1 MVHIYNGILPSHKKT
16 EVMPFAAT
24 WIRPRDDHAERSK
37 YDRERQIDDITCMWN
52 LRKVQMN
59 LFTNQK

>member
-1 MVHIYNGILPSHKKT
+1 
-16 EVMPFAAT
+16 MPFAAT
-24 WIRPRDDHAERSK
+24 WIRPRDDHTVRSK

-59 LFTNQK
+59 LFTNQR